1 MLSKRQIKLAIRN
14 GSEEKLYEQL
24 VTGLIR
30 TKYSQHQVEAIINNY
45 LDEPTNE
52 KYLNEFTEL
61 QTFRKQC
68 KAQAKTLI
76 NEVKTN
82 I

>member
-1 MLSKRQIKLAIRN
+1 MKKSHIKLAILN
-14 GSEEKLYEQL
+14 GKETEVYEEL

-45 LDEPTNE
+45 LDEPANE
-52 KYLNEFTEL
+52 KYLNEFKEL
-61 QTFRKQC
+61 QEFRKQC

-76 NEVKTN
+76 NEAKG
-82 I
+82 